1 MKVSDFPELR
11 ARWESEAEQLEA
23 LHLDPLAALIRRLGR
38 ELSEAASIES
48 DRLLTP
54 AQAAELL
61 GVRPDSVRR
70 LQRQGKLANYG
81 RPRSPLVRLGDL
93 ASHIR
98 VADSRPSLQVPRSSR
113 QQVAR
118 SLLKRGD

>member
-1 MKVSDFPELR
+1 MRISDFPEMR
-11 ARWESEAEQLEA
+11 ARWESEAKQFEA
-23 LHLDPLAALIRRLGR
+23 LRLDSQAALLRRLIR
-38 ELSEAASIES
+38 EVCEAARSES

-54 AQAAELL
+54 AEAAEVL

-81 RPRSPLVRLGDL
+81 KPRSPLVRLGDL
-93 ASHIR
+93 APHLR
-98 VADSRPSLQVPRSSR
+98 VANSRPALQLPRSSR

-118 SLLKRGD
+118 SPLRKGD